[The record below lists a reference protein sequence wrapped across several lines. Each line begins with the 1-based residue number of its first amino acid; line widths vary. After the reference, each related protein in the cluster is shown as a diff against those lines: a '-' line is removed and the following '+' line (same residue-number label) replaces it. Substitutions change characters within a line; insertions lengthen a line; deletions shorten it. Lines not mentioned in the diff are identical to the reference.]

1 MGLSDLI
8 TQLPELI
15 GQAVEAN
22 QWLGYTA
29 IFAAMFLENLF
40 PPIPSELIMP
50 LGGFYVQQ
58 GQLDLVP
65 VVLAGLLG
73 TVFGALPWYG
83 IGRLINEERI
93 EAWLQRHG
101 RWIGIS
107 ADELARSRRWFS
119 RYGTALV
126 FWGRLVPG
134 IRTLISV
141 PAGIEMMPM
150 APFLV
155 WTTAGSLIWTA
166 LLTVA
171 GMVLGEGYSNV
182 ELWIDPVS
190 KAVKVLLVV
199 AVLAGAIWLGLR
211 IWRRR
216 QSSDWSPAL
225 GLLQAWGSEG
235 DVLIGGLA
243 AKAAGCLLVVA
254 FGAEQFEPIHT
265 DHGLAALFAAGTVGP
280 AVQLEAADDAEQG
293 ALLHVI
299 RSNLGLLAP
308 DFEVEPVGFIVA
320 AATVHR
326 HGEVGHHAAG
336 LEVTHFGIAAGTANE
351 GDGINA
357 HRQFIS

>member
-1 MGLSDLI
+1 MGLTGFV

-50 LGGFYVQQ
+50 LGGFYVHQ

-73 TVFGALPWYG
+73 PVLGAFPWYG

-93 EAWLQRHG
+93 EHWLERHG

-107 ADELARSRRWFS
+107 AQELARSRRWFS

-141 PAGIEMMPM
+141 PAGIEMMPLV
-150 APFLV
+150 PFLI
-155 WTTAGSLIWTA
+155 WTTAGSLIWTT

-182 ELWIDPVS
+182 EIWIDPVS
-190 KAVKVLLVV
+190 KVIKVLLVV
-199 AVLAGAIWLGLR
+199 ALLASGVWLALR

-216 QSSDWSPAL
+216 QS
-225 GLLQAWGSEG
+225 
-235 DVLIGGLA
+235 
-243 AKAAGCLLVVA
+243 
-254 FGAEQFEPIHT
+254 
-265 DHGLAALFAAGTVGP
+265 
-280 AVQLEAADDAEQG
+280 
-293 ALLHVI
+293 
-299 RSNLGLLAP
+299 P
-308 DFEVEPVGFIVA
+308 D
-320 AATVHR
+320 
-326 HGEVGHHAAG
+326 
-336 LEVTHFGIAAGTANE
+336 
-351 GDGINA
+351 
-357 HRQFIS
+357 

>member
-1 MGLSDLI
+1 MGFSELI

-58 GQLDLVP
+58 GQLALVP

-73 TVFGALPWYG
+73 TVLGALPWYG

-93 EAWLQRHG
+93 EHWLSRHG

-107 ADELARSRRWFS
+107 PDELARSRRWFS

-141 PAGIEMMPM
+141 PAGIELMPLT
-150 APFLV
+150 PFLI
-155 WTTAGSLIWTA
+155 WTTAGSLIWTL
-166 LLTVA
+166 LLTLA
-171 GMVLGEGYSNV
+171 GMVLGKGYNNV
-182 ELWIDPVS
+182 EIWIEPVS
-190 KAVKVLLVV
+190 KVVKVGLVV

-216 QSSDWSPAL
+216 RS
-225 GLLQAWGSEG
+225 
-235 DVLIGGLA
+235 
-243 AKAAGCLLVVA
+243 
-254 FGAEQFEPIHT
+254 
-265 DHGLAALFAAGTVGP
+265 
-280 AVQLEAADDAEQG
+280 AD
-293 ALLHVI
+293 
-299 RSNLGLLAP
+299 
-308 DFEVEPVGFIVA
+308 
-320 AATVHR
+320 
-326 HGEVGHHAAG
+326 
-336 LEVTHFGIAAGTANE
+336 
-351 GDGINA
+351 
-357 HRQFIS
+357 